1 MRAALALAS
10 VVALGLSTAACAG
23 DSSPATTPPPLN
35 PSGSASA
42 PPSASSSAPPA
53 VLPASDRV
61 PELDVEVAGEGLDH
75 PWDVADLGE
84 DRFLVT
90 ERDRAVLSLIEDG
103 ERREIPLEDNDI
115 WVSGETGLMGL
126 EVDPGFAENR
136 RIYTCQGWNGGEDVR
151 VISWTLDAGLTRAT
165 QERTL
170 IDGFPTSS
178 GRHGGCRLLISADGA
193 LWVGTG
199 DAANEENPR
208 NLDSLGG
215 KTLRLDP
222 ENGEPWPGNPW
233 GGDEGPRRFI
243 TSFGHRNVQG
253 LAQRADGTVWSVE
266 HGPDRDDEVNEI
278 TLGGDYGWNP
288 GSGYDESVP
297 MTDQDLPGKQIEAA
311 WSSGNPTVATGGGT
325 FIPVQE
331 RWGAFGGA
339 LAVAV
344 LKDQELR
351 IISFDES
358 GKLTDDRSPEVMHD
372 HGRLRTVSLA
382 ADGDL
387 LVTTDNGGGED
398 VLLRVTPR

>member
-1 MRAALALAS
+1 MRAALALAAAI
-10 VVALGLSTAACAG
+10 ALGLSTAACGG

-35 PSGSASA
+35 PSGSAST
-42 PPSASSSAPPA
+42 STSAPQA
-53 VLPASDRV
+53 VLPTSDRV
-61 PELDVEVAGEGLDH
+61 PDLDVEVVNDELDH
-75 PWDVADLGE
+75 PWDVADIGE

-126 EVDPGFAENR
+126 EIDPDFADNR
-136 RIYTCQGWNGGEDVR
+136 RIYTCQGWNDGEDVR

-165 QERTL
+165 RERTL

-199 DAANEENPR
+199 DAANEANPR

-222 ENGEPWPGNPW
+222 ETGEPWPGNPW
-233 GGDEGPRRFI
+233 AGDEGPRRFI

-253 LAQRADGTVWSVE
+253 LAQRADGTIWSVE

-297 MTDQDLPGKQIEAA
+297 MTDQDLPGEQIEAV

-325 FIPVQE
+325 FIPVQD
-331 RWGAFGGA
+331 RWGAYGGA

-344 LKDQELR
+344 LKDQELL
-351 IISFDES
+351 ILSFDES
-358 GKLTDDRSPEVMHD
+358 GKLTEERAPEVMRD
-372 HGRLRTVSLA
+372 FGRLRTVSLA

-387 LVTTDNGGGED
+387 LVTTDNGDGED
-398 VLLRVTPR
+398 VLLRVTPG

>member
-1 MRAALALAS
+1 MRAVAALVLT
-10 VVALGLSTAACAG
+10 LGLGSTSACGG
-23 DSSPATTPPPLN
+23 DSSPASTPPPLN

-42 PPSASSSAPPA
+42 PPSSSSTPPA
-53 VLPASDRV
+53 VLPTSDRV
-61 PELDVEVAGEGLDH
+61 PDLDVEVVNDELDH
-75 PWDVADLGE
+75 PWDVADIGE

-90 ERDRAVLSLIEDG
+90 ERERAVLSLIEDG
-103 ERREIPLEDNDI
+103 ERREIPLVDNDI

-126 EVDPGFAENR
+126 EIDPDFADNR
-136 RIYTCQGWNGGEDVR
+136 RIYTCQGWNNGEDVR

-165 QERTL
+165 RERTL
-170 IDGFPTSS
+170 IDGFPTTS
-178 GRHGGCRLLISADGA
+178 GRHGGCRLLITSDGA

-222 ENGEPWPGNPW
+222 ETGEPWPGNPW
-233 GGDEGPRRFI
+233 AGDEGPRRFI

-253 LAQRADGTVWSVE
+253 LAQRADGTIWSVE

-311 WSSGNPTVATGGGT
+311 WSSGNPTVATGGGS
-325 FIPVQE
+325 FIPVQD
-331 RWGAFGGA
+331 RWGAYGGA

-344 LKDQELR
+344 LKDQELL
-351 IISFDES
+351 ILSFDES
-358 GKLTDDRSPEVMHD
+358 GKLTEERAPEVMRD

-387 LVTTDNGGGED
+387 LVTTDNGDGED

>member
-1 MRAALALAS
+1 MRAAIALAS
-10 VVALGLSTAACAG
+10 VIALGLSTAACSG

-35 PSGSASA
+35 PSGSPSASA
-42 PPSASSSAPPA
+42 SSSSSAPPG
-53 VLPASDRV
+53 VLPTSDRV
-61 PELDVEVAGEGLDH
+61 PELDVEVVNDELDH
-75 PWDVADLGE
+75 PWDVADIGE

-90 ERDRAVLSLIEDG
+90 ERDRAVLSLIEGG
-103 ERREIPLEDNDI
+103 ERREISLEDNDI

-126 EVDPGFAENR
+126 EIDPGFAENR

-151 VISWTLDAGLTRAT
+151 VISWTLDTGLTRAT

-208 NLDSLGG
+208 SLDSLGG

-222 ENGEPWPGNPW
+222 QTGQPWPGNPW
-233 GGDEGPRRFI
+233 AGDEGPRRYI

-253 LAQRADGTVWSVE
+253 LAERADGTIWSME

-288 GSGYDESVP
+288 GAGYDESVP

-311 WSSGNPTVATGGGT
+311 WNSGNPTIATGGGT

-331 RWGAFGGA
+331 RWGAYGGA

-358 GKLTDDRSPEVMHD
+358 GKLTDDSSPEVMRD
-372 HGRLRTVSLA
+372 YGRLRTVSLA

-387 LVTTDNGGGED
+387 LITTDNGGED

>member
-1 MRAALALAS
+1 MRAVAALVL
-10 VVALGLSTAACAG
+10 ALGLGSTAACAG
-23 DSSPATTPPPLN
+23 DPTPATTPPPLN
-35 PSGSASA
+35 PSGSPSASA
-42 PPSASSSAPPA
+42 SSSSSAPPA
-53 VLPASDRV
+53 VLPTSDRV
-61 PELDVEVAGEGLDH
+61 PELDVEVVNDELDH
-75 PWDVADLGE
+75 PWDVADIGE

-90 ERDRAVLSLIEDG
+90 ERDRAVLSLIEGGD
-103 ERREIPLEDNDI
+103 RREISLEDNDI

-126 EVDPGFAENR
+126 EIDPGFAENR
-136 RIYTCQGWNGGEDVR
+136 RIYTCQGWNDGEDVR

-165 QERTL
+165 RERTL

-208 NLDSLGG
+208 SLDSLGG

-222 ENGEPWPGNPW
+222 QTGKPWPGNPW
-233 GGDEGPRRFI
+233 AGDQGPRRYI

-253 LAQRADGTVWSVE
+253 LAERADGTIWSME

-288 GSGYDESVP
+288 GAGYNESVP

-311 WSSGNPTVATGGGT
+311 WESGNPTIATGGGT

-331 RWGAFGGA
+331 RWGAYGGA

-351 IISFDES
+351 ILSFDEA
-358 GKLTDDRSPEVMHD
+358 GKLTDDSSPEVMQD
-372 HGRLRTVSLA
+372 YGRLRTVSLA

-387 LVTTDNGGGED
+387 LITTDNGGED

>member
-1 MRAALALAS
+1 MRAIALAS
-10 VVALGLSTAACAG
+10 VIALGLSTAACAG
-23 DSSPATTPPPLN
+23 DSNPASTPPPLN
-35 PSGSASA
+35 PSGSPSASA
-42 PPSASSSAPPA
+42 SASSSAPAA
-53 VLPASDRV
+53 VLPTSDRV
-61 PELDVEVAGEGLDH
+61 PELDVEVVNDELDH
-75 PWDVADLGE
+75 PWDVADIGE

-90 ERDRAVLSLIEDG
+90 ERDRAVLSLIEG
-103 ERREIPLEDNDI
+103 GNRREIPLEDNDI

-126 EVDPGFAENR
+126 EIDPGFAENR
-136 RIYTCQGWNGGEDVR
+136 RIYTCQGWNDGEDVR

-208 NLDSLGG
+208 SLDSLGG

-222 ENGEPWPGNPW
+222 QTGKPWPGNPW
-233 GGDEGPRRFI
+233 AGDQGPRRYI

-253 LAQRADGTVWSVE
+253 LAERADGTIWSME

-278 TLGGDYGWNP
+278 TLGSDYGWNP
-288 GSGYDESVP
+288 GAGYDESVP
-297 MTDQDLPGKQIEAA
+297 MTDQDLPGEQVEAA
-311 WSSGNPTVATGGGT
+311 WESGNPTVATGGGT
-325 FIPVQE
+325 FIPVQD
-331 RWGAFGGA
+331 RWGAYGGA

-351 IISFDES
+351 ILSFDES
-358 GKLTDDRSPEVMHD
+358 GKLTDDSSPEVMRD
-372 HGRLRTVSLA
+372 YGRLRTVSLA

-387 LVTTDNGGGED
+387 LVTTDNGGGD
-398 VLLRVTPR
+398 QLLRVTPR

>member
-1 MRAALALAS
+1 MRAAIALAS
-10 VVALGLSTAACAG
+10 VIALGLSTAACAG
-23 DSSPATTPPPLN
+23 DSSPASTPPPLN
-35 PSGSASA
+35 PSGSPSA
-42 PPSASSSAPPA
+42 PASASSSAPPA
-53 VLPASDRV
+53 VLPTSDRV
-61 PELDVEVAGEGLDH
+61 PELDVEVVNDELDH
-75 PWDVADLGE
+75 PWDVADIGE
-84 DRFLVT
+84 DRFLLT
-90 ERDRAVLSLIEDG
+90 ERDRAVLSLVEGG

-126 EVDPGFAENR
+126 EIDPDFAENR
-136 RIYTCQGWNGGEDVR
+136 RIYTCQGWNDGQDVR

-178 GRHGGCRLLISADGA
+178 GRHGGCRLLITADGA

-208 NLDSLGG
+208 SLDSLGG

-222 ENGEPWPGNPW
+222 ETGEPWPGNPW
-233 GGDEGPRRFI
+233 AGDEGPRRFI

-253 LAQRADGTVWSVE
+253 LAQRADSTIWSIE
-266 HGPDRDDEVNEI
+266 HGSDRDDEVNEI

-288 GSGYDESVP
+288 GPGYDESVP
-297 MTDQDLPGKQIEAA
+297 MTDQNLPGKQIEAA
-311 WSSGNPTVATGGGT
+311 WDSGNPTVATGGGT

-331 RWGAFGGA
+331 RWGAYGGA

-351 IISFDES
+351 ILSFDES
-358 GKLTDDRSPEVMHD
+358 GKLTDDSSPEVMRD
-372 HGRLRTVSLA
+372 YGRLRTVSLA

-387 LVTTDNGGGED
+387 LVTTDNGGED

>member
-1 MRAALALAS
+1 MRAVAALVLALG
-10 VVALGLSTAACAG
+10 VGSTAACAG
-23 DSSPATTPPPLN
+23 DPTPAATPPPLN
-35 PSGSASA
+35 PSGS
-42 PPSASSSAPPA
+42 PSASTSSSTPPA
-53 VLPASDRV
+53 LLPTSDRV
-61 PELDVEVAGEGLDH
+61 PELDVEVVNDELDH
-75 PWDVADLGE
+75 PWDVADIGE

-90 ERDRAVLSLIEDG
+90 ERDRAVLSLIEG
-103 ERREIPLEDNDI
+103 GNRREIPLEDNDI
-115 WVSGETGLMGL
+115 WVSGESGLMGL
-126 EVDPGFAENR
+126 EIDPGFAENR
-136 RIYTCQGWNGGEDVR
+136 RIYTCQGWNDGEDVR
-151 VISWTLDAGLTRAT
+151 VISWTLDAGLSRAT

-208 NLDSLGG
+208 SLDSLGG

-222 ENGEPWPGNPW
+222 ETGEPWPGNPW
-233 GGDEGPRRFI
+233 AGDQGPRRYI

-253 LAQRADGTVWSVE
+253 LAERADGTIWSME

-311 WSSGNPTVATGGGT
+311 WNSGNPTIATGGGT

-331 RWGAFGGA
+331 RWGAYGGA

-351 IISFDES
+351 ILSFDES
-358 GKLTDDRSPEVMHD
+358 GKLADDNSPEVMHEY
-372 HGRLRTVSLA
+372 GRLRTVSLA

-387 LVTTDNGGGED
+387 LITSDNGGED

>member
-1 MRAALALAS
+1 M
-10 VVALGLSTAACAG
+10 VALGLSTAACAG

-42 PPSASSSAPPA
+42 PPSSSTTPPA
-53 VLPASDRV
+53 LLPTSDRV
-61 PELDVEVAGEGLDH
+61 PDLDVEVVNDELDH
-75 PWDVADLGE
+75 PWDVADIGE

-90 ERDRAVLSLIEDG
+90 ERERAVLSLIADG
-103 ERREIPLEDNDI
+103 ERREIPLVDNDI

-126 EVDPGFAENR
+126 EIDPDFADNR

-170 IDGFPTSS
+170 IDGFPTTS
-178 GRHGGCRLLISADGA
+178 GRHGGCRLLITSDGA

-199 DAANEENPR
+199 DAADERNPR

-222 ENGEPWPGNPW
+222 ETGEPWPGKPW
-233 GGDEGPRRFI
+233 AGDEGPRRFI

-253 LAQRADGTVWSVE
+253 LAQRADGTIWSVE

-297 MTDQDLPGKQIEAA
+297 MTDQDLPGKQTEAA

-325 FIPVQE
+325 FIPVQD
-331 RWGAFGGA
+331 RWGAYGGA

-344 LKDQELR
+344 LKDQELLVL
-351 IISFDES
+351 SFDES
-358 GKLTDDRSPEVMHD
+358 GKLNEERSPDVMKD
-372 HGRLRTVSLA
+372 YGRLRTVSLA

>member
-1 MRAALALAS
+1 MRADMVLAS
-10 VVALGLSTAACAG
+10 VIALGLSTAACAG
-23 DSSPATTPPPLN
+23 DSDPASTPPPLN

-42 PPSASSSAPPA
+42 SPSASTSAPPA
-53 VLPASDRV
+53 LLPVSDRV
-61 PELDVEVAGEGLDH
+61 PELDVEVVNDELDH
-75 PWDVADLGE
+75 PWDVADIGAG
-84 DRFLVT
+84 RFLVT
-90 ERDRAVLSLIEDG
+90 ERERAVLSLVKDG
-103 ERREIPLEDNDI
+103 ERREIPFGDSDI

-126 EVDPGFAENR
+126 EIDPGFEETR

-151 VISWTLDAGLTRAT
+151 VISWTLDAGLTRAS
-165 QERTL
+165 QERAL

-208 NLDSLGG
+208 SLDSLGG

-222 ENGEPWPGNPW
+222 ETGEPWPGNPW
-233 GGDEGPRRFI
+233 AGDQGPRRYI

-253 LAQRADGTVWSVE
+253 LAQRADGTVWAIE

-288 GSGYDESVP
+288 GSGYDESAP

-311 WSSGNPTVATGGGT
+311 WASGNPTVATGGGT
-325 FIPVQE
+325 FIPVQD
-331 RWGAFGGA
+331 RWGAYGGA

-351 IISFDES
+351 ILAFDES
-358 GKLTDDRSPEVMHD
+358 GKLTDDRSPEVMQD

-387 LVTTDNGGGED
+387 LVTSDNGGGED

>member
-1 MRAALALAS
+1 MRAVAALVL
-10 VVALGLSTAACAG
+10 ALGLGSTAACSG
-23 DSSPATTPPPLN
+23 DPTPAATPPPLN
-35 PSGSASA
+35 PSGSPSA
-42 PPSASSSAPPA
+42 SASSSSSAPAA
-53 VLPASDRV
+53 VLPTSDRV
-61 PELDVEVAGEGLDH
+61 PELDVEVVNDELDH
-75 PWDVADLGE
+75 PWDVADIGE

-90 ERDRAVLSLIEDG
+90 ERDRAVLSLIEGGD
-103 ERREIPLEDNDI
+103 RREISLEDSDI

-208 NLDSLGG
+208 SLDSLGG

-222 ENGEPWPGNPW
+222 ETGKPWPGNPW
-233 GGDEGPRRFI
+233 AGDQGPRRYI

-253 LAQRADGTVWSVE
+253 LAERADGTIWSME

-288 GSGYDESVP
+288 GAGYDESVP

-311 WSSGNPTVATGGGT
+311 WSSGNPTIATGGGT

-331 RWGAFGGA
+331 RWGAYGGA

-358 GKLTDDRSPEVMHD
+358 GKLADDNSPEVMQD

-387 LVTTDNGGGED
+387 LITSDNGGED

>member
-1 MRAALALAS
+1 MRAAIALAS
-10 VVALGLSTAACAG
+10 VVTLGLSTAACAG
-23 DSSPATTPPPLN
+23 DPSPATTPPPLN

-42 PPSASSSAPPA
+42 PPSTSSTPSA
-53 VLPASDRV
+53 VLPTSDRV
-61 PELDVEVAGEGLDH
+61 PDLDVEVVNDELDH
-75 PWDVADLGE
+75 PWDVADIGE
-84 DRFLVT
+84 DRLLVT
-90 ERDRAVLSLIEDG
+90 ERERAVLSLIDGG

-126 EVDPGFAENR
+126 EIDPDFADNR

-165 QERTL
+165 RERTL
-170 IDGFPTSS
+170 IDGFPTTS
-178 GRHGGCRLLISADGA
+178 GRHGGCRLLVTSDGA

-222 ENGEPWPGNPW
+222 ETGEPWPGNPW
-233 GGDEGPRRFI
+233 AGDEGPRRFI

-253 LAQRADGTVWSVE
+253 LAQRADGTIWSVE

-288 GSGYDESVP
+288 GAGYDESVP

-325 FIPVQE
+325 FIPVQD
-331 RWGAFGGA
+331 RWGAYGGA

-344 LKDQELR
+344 LKDQELL
-351 IISFDES
+351 ILSFDES
-358 GKLTDDRSPEVMHD
+358 GKLTEERAPEVMRD
-372 HGRLRTVSLA
+372 YGRLRTVSLA

-387 LVTTDNGGGED
+387 LVTTDNGDGED

>member
-1 MRAALALAS
+1 MRAVAALVL
-10 VVALGLSTAACAG
+10 ALGLGSTAACAG
-23 DSSPATTPPPLN
+23 DPTPAATPPPLN

-42 PPSASSSAPPA
+42 SASASSSAPAA
-53 VLPASDRV
+53 VLPTSDRV
-61 PELDVEVAGEGLDH
+61 PELDVEVVNNQLDH
-75 PWDVADLGE
+75 PWDVADIGE

-90 ERDRAVLSLIEDG
+90 ERDRAVLSLIEGG
-103 ERREIPLEDNDI
+103 ERREISLEDNDI

-126 EVDPGFAENR
+126 EIDPGFAENR
-136 RIYTCQGWNGGEDVR
+136 RIYTCQGWNDGEDVR

-208 NLDSLGG
+208 SLDSLGG

-222 ENGEPWPGNPW
+222 ETGKPWPGNPW
-233 GGDEGPRRFI
+233 AGDQGARRYI

-253 LAQRADGTVWSVE
+253 LAERADGTIWSME

-288 GSGYDESVP
+288 GAGYDESVP
-297 MTDQDLPGKQIEAA
+297 MTDQGLPGKQIEAA
-311 WSSGNPTVATGGGT
+311 WSSGNPTIATGGGT

-331 RWGAFGGA
+331 RWGAYGGA
-339 LAVAV
+339 LAVSV

-351 IISFDES
+351 ILSFDES
-358 GKLTDDRSPEVMHD
+358 GKLADDNSPEVMQD
-372 HGRLRTVSLA
+372 YGRLRTVSLA

-387 LVTTDNGGGED
+387 LITSDNGGED

>member
-1 MRAALALAS
+1 MRAAIALAS
-10 VVALGLSTAACAG
+10 VVALGLSTAACTG
-23 DSSPATTPPPLN
+23 ESSPATTPPPLN

-42 PPSASSSAPPA
+42 PASPSSSTPAA
-53 VLPASDRV
+53 VLPTSDRV
-61 PELDVEVAGEGLDH
+61 PTLDVQVVGDGLDH
-75 PWDVADLGE
+75 PWDIADIGE

-90 ERDRAVLSLIEDG
+90 ERDRAVLSLVEGG
-103 ERREIPLEDNDI
+103 ERREIPLEDHDI

-126 EVDPGFAENR
+126 EIDPGFAENR
-136 RIYTCQGWNGGEDVR
+136 RIYTCQGWNDGQDVR

-199 DAANEENPR
+199 DAATAENPR
-208 NLDSLGG
+208 SLDSLGG

-222 ENGEPWPGNPW
+222 ETGEPWPGNPW
-233 GGDEGPRRFI
+233 AGDEGPRRFI

-253 LAQRADGTVWSVE
+253 LAQRADGTIWSIE
-266 HGPDRDDEVNEI
+266 HGSDRDDEVNEI

-297 MTDQDLPGKQIEAA
+297 MTDQNLPGKQVEAA
-311 WSSGNPTVATGGGT
+311 WDSGNPTVATGGGT

-331 RWGAFGGA
+331 RWGAYGGA

-351 IISFDES
+351 ILSFDEA
-358 GKLTDDRSPEVMHD
+358 GKLTDDSSPEALHE
-372 HGRLRTVSLA
+372 HGRLRTVSPA

>member
-1 MRAALALAS
+1 
-10 VVALGLSTAACAG
+10 
-23 DSSPATTPPPLN
+23 
-35 PSGSASA
+35 
-42 PPSASSSAPPA
+42 
-53 VLPASDRV
+53 V
-61 PELDVEVAGEGLDH
+61 PELKVEVVGEGLDH
-75 PWDVADLGE
+75 PWDVADIGE
-84 DRFLVT
+84 DRFLLT
-90 ERDRAVLSLIEDG
+90 ERDRAVLSLVEGG

-126 EVDPGFAENR
+126 EIDPSFAENR
-136 RIYTCQGWNGGEDVR
+136 RIYTCQGWNDGEDVR

-165 QERTL
+165 PERTL

-178 GRHGGCRLLISADGA
+178 GRHGGCRLLISSDGA

-199 DAANEENPR
+199 DAATAENPR
-208 NLDSLGG
+208 SLDSLGG
-215 KTLRLDP
+215 KTLRIDP
-222 ENGEPWPGNPW
+222 ETGEPWPGNPW
-233 GGDEGPRRFI
+233 AGDEGTRRFI

-253 LAQRADGTVWSVE
+253 LAQRADGTIWSIE

-297 MTDQDLPGKQIEAA
+297 MTDQDLPGEQIEAA
-311 WSSGNPTVATGGGT
+311 WASGNPTVATGGGT
-325 FIPVQE
+325 FIPVQD
-331 RWGAFGGA
+331 RWGAYGGA

-344 LKDQELR
+344 LKDSELR
-351 IISFDES
+351 ILSFDES
-358 GKLTDDRSPEVMHD
+358 GKLTEDRSPEVMHE

-387 LVTTDNGGGED
+387 LVTTDNGDGED

>member
-1 MRAALALAS
+1 MRAAAAL
-10 VVALGLSTAACAG
+10 VLALGLGSTAACAG
-23 DSSPATTPPPLN
+23 DPTPATTPPPLN
-35 PSGSASA
+35 PSGSPSA
-42 PPSASSSAPPA
+42 SASSSSGPTA
-53 VLPASDRV
+53 VLPTSDRV
-61 PELDVEVAGEGLDH
+61 PELDVEVVNDQLDH
-75 PWDVADLGE
+75 PWDVADIGE

-90 ERDRAVLSLIEDG
+90 ERDRAVLSLIEGG

-126 EVDPGFAENR
+126 EIDPGFAENR
-136 RIYTCQGWNGGEDVR
+136 RIYTCQGWGGGEDVR
-151 VISWTLDAGLTRAT
+151 VISWTLDAGLTTAT

-178 GRHGGCRLLISADGA
+178 GRHGGCRLLISTDGA
-193 LWVGTG
+193 LWIGTG
-199 DAANEENPR
+199 DAANAENPR

-222 ENGEPWPGNPW
+222 KTGEPWPGNPW
-233 GGDEGPRRFI
+233 AGDEGARRYI

-253 LAQRADGTVWSVE
+253 LAQRADGTIWSME

-288 GSGYDESVP
+288 GAGYDESVP

-311 WSSGNPTVATGGGT
+311 WESGNPTVATGGGT

-331 RWGAFGGA
+331 RWGAYGGA

-351 IISFDES
+351 LLSFDES
-358 GKLTDDRSPEVMHD
+358 GKLLEDRTPEAMRD
-372 HGRLRTVSLA
+372 YGRLRTVSLA

-387 LVTTDNGGGED
+387 LVTTDNGGED
-398 VLLRVTPR
+398 MLLRVTPR

>member
-1 MRAALALAS
+1 MRAAIALAS
-10 VVALGLSTAACAG
+10 VITLGLSTAACAG
-23 DSSPATTPPPLN
+23 DSTPASTPPPLN
-35 PSGSASA
+35 PSGSPSASASASASA
-42 PPSASSSAPPA
+42 PAA
-53 VLPASDRV
+53 VLPTSDRV
-61 PELDVEVAGEGLDH
+61 PGLDVEVVNDELDH
-75 PWDVADLGE
+75 PWDVADIGE

-90 ERDRAVLSLIEDG
+90 ERDRAVLSLIEGG
-103 ERREIPLEDNDI
+103 ERREITLEDNDI

-208 NLDSLGG
+208 SLDSLGG

-222 ENGEPWPGNPW
+222 QTGKPWPGNPW
-233 GGDEGPRRFI
+233 AGDEGPRRFI

-253 LAQRADGTVWSVE
+253 LAERADGTIWSME

-288 GSGYDESVP
+288 GAGYDESVP
-297 MTDQDLPGKQIEAA
+297 MTDQDLPGEQIEAA
-311 WSSGNPTVATGGGT
+311 WESGNPTVATGGGT

-331 RWGAFGGA
+331 RWGAYGGA

-372 HGRLRTVSLA
+372 YGRLRTVSLA

-387 LVTTDNGGGED
+387 LITTDNGGED

>member
-1 MRAALALAS
+1 M
-10 VVALGLSTAACAG
+10 
-23 DSSPATTPPPLN
+23 N
-35 PSGSASA
+35 PSGSASSS
-42 PPSASSSAPPA
+42 PSAGTSTPPA
-53 VLPASDRV
+53 LLPTSDRV
-61 PELDVEVAGEGLDH
+61 PELDVEVVNDELDH
-75 PWDVADLGE
+75 PWDVAAIGE

-90 ERDRAVLSLIEDG
+90 ERERAVLSLVENG
-103 ERREIPLEDNDI
+103 ERREIPLEGSDI

-126 EVDPGFAENR
+126 EIDPAFEETR
-136 RIYTCQGWNGGEDVR
+136 RVYTCQGWKGRSSSTADVR
-151 VISWTLDAGLTRAT
+151 VISWTLDAGLTKAT

-170 IDGFPTSS
+170 IDGFPTTS
-178 GRHGGCRLLISADGA
+178 GRHGGCRLLISTDGA

-208 NLDSLGG
+208 SLDSLGG

-222 ENGEPWPGNPW
+222 ATGKPWPGNPW
-233 GGDEGPRRFI
+233 AGDDGPRRYV

-253 LAQRADGTVWSVE
+253 LSQRADGSIWTME

-278 TLGGDYGWNP
+278 ALGGDYGWNP

-297 MTDQDLPGKQIEAA
+297 MTDQDLPGEQVEAA
-311 WSSGNPTVATGGGT
+311 WSSGNPTVATGGGA
-325 FIPVQE
+325 FIPVQD

-351 IISFDES
+351 ILAFDES
-358 GKLTDDRSPEVMHD
+358 GKLTGDRSPEVMQD

>member
-42 PPSASSSAPPA
+42 PPSSSSSAPPA

-208 NLDSLGG
+208 SLDSLGG

-222 ENGEPWPGNPW
+222 ETGEPWPGNPW

>member
-1 MRAALALAS
+1 MRAVAALVL
-10 VVALGLSTAACAG
+10 ALGLGSTAACAG
-23 DSSPATTPPPLN
+23 HSTPAATPPPLN
-35 PSGSASA
+35 PSGSPSASA
-42 PPSASSSAPPA
+42 SSSSSAPPA
-53 VLPASDRV
+53 VLPTSDRV
-61 PELDVEVAGEGLDH
+61 PELDVEVVNDGLDH
-75 PWDVADLGE
+75 PWDVADIGE

-90 ERDRAVLSLIEDG
+90 ERDRAVLSLIEGG
-103 ERREIPLEDNDI
+103 ERREISLEDNDI

-126 EVDPGFAENR
+126 EIDPGFAENR

-199 DAANEENPR
+199 DAANEENPSS
-208 NLDSLGG
+208 LDSLGG

-222 ENGEPWPGNPW
+222 ETGKPWPGNPW
-233 GGDEGPRRFI
+233 AGDEGPRRYI

-253 LAQRADGTVWSVE
+253 LAERADGTIWSME

-288 GSGYDESVP
+288 GAGYDESVP
-297 MTDQDLPGKQIEAA
+297 MTDPDLPGKQIEAA
-311 WSSGNPTVATGGGT
+311 WSSGNPTIATGGGT
-325 FIPVQE
+325 FIPVHE
-331 RWGAFGGA
+331 RWGAYGGA

-358 GKLTDDRSPEVMHD
+358 GKLTDDNSPEVMRD
-372 HGRLRTVSLA
+372 YGRLRTVSVA

-387 LVTTDNGGGED
+387 LITSDNGGED

>member
-1 MRAALALAS
+1 M
-10 VVALGLSTAACAG
+10 VALGLSTAACAG

-42 PPSASSSAPPA
+42 PPSSSSSTPPA

-61 PELDVEVAGEGLDH
+61 PELGVEVAGEGLDH

-208 NLDSLGG
+208 SLDSLGG

-222 ENGEPWPGNPW
+222 ETGEPWPGNPW

>member
-1 MRAALALAS
+1 MRAAIALAS
-10 VVALGLSTAACAG
+10 MVALGLSTAACAG

-42 PPSASSSAPPA
+42 PPSSSTTPPA
-53 VLPASDRV
+53 LLPTSDRV
-61 PELDVEVAGEGLDH
+61 PDLDVEVVNDELDH
-75 PWDVADLGE
+75 PWDVADIGE

-90 ERDRAVLSLIEDG
+90 ERERAVLSLIADG
-103 ERREIPLEDNDI
+103 ERREIPLVDNDI

-126 EVDPGFAENR
+126 EIDPDFADNR

-170 IDGFPTSS
+170 IDGFPTTS
-178 GRHGGCRLLISADGA
+178 GRHGGCRLLITSDGA

-199 DAANEENPR
+199 DAADERNPR

-222 ENGEPWPGNPW
+222 ETGEPWPGKPW
-233 GGDEGPRRFI
+233 AGDEGPRRFI

-253 LAQRADGTVWSVE
+253 LAQRADGTIWSVE

-297 MTDQDLPGKQIEAA
+297 MTDQDLPGKQTEAA

-325 FIPVQE
+325 FIPVQD
-331 RWGAFGGA
+331 RWGAYGGA

-344 LKDQELR
+344 LKDQELLVL
-351 IISFDES
+351 SFDES
-358 GKLTDDRSPEVMHD
+358 GKLNEERSPDVMKD
-372 HGRLRTVSLA
+372 YGRLRTVSLA

>member
-1 MRAALALAS
+1 MRAVAALIL
-10 VVALGLSTAACAG
+10 ALGLGSTAACAG
-23 DSSPATTPPPLN
+23 DPTPAATPPPLN
-35 PSGSASA
+35 PSGSPSASA
-42 PPSASSSAPPA
+42 SASSSAPAA
-53 VLPASDRV
+53 VLPTSDRV
-61 PELDVEVAGEGLDH
+61 PELDVEVVNDELDH
-75 PWDVADLGE
+75 PWDVADIGE

-90 ERDRAVLSLIEDG
+90 ERDRAVLSLIEGG
-103 ERREIPLEDNDI
+103 ERREISLEDNDI

-151 VISWTLDAGLTRAT
+151 VISWTLDAGLTKAT

-208 NLDSLGG
+208 SLDSLGG

-222 ENGEPWPGNPW
+222 QSGKPWPGNPW
-233 GGDEGPRRFI
+233 AGDQGPRRYI

-253 LAQRADGTVWSVE
+253 LAERADGTIWSME

-288 GSGYDESVP
+288 GAGYDESVP

-311 WSSGNPTVATGGGT
+311 WSSGNPTIATGGGT

-331 RWGAFGGA
+331 RWGAYGGA

-358 GKLTDDRSPEVMHD
+358 GKLADDSSPEVMQD
-372 HGRLRTVSLA
+372 YGRLRTVSLA

-387 LVTTDNGGGED
+387 LITSDNGGED

>member
-1 MRAALALAS
+1 MRAVAALVL
-10 VVALGLSTAACAG
+10 ALGLGTTAACAG
-23 DSSPATTPPPLN
+23 DPTPATTPPPLN
-35 PSGSASA
+35 PSGS
-42 PPSASSSAPPA
+42 PSSSPTSSSSAPPA
-53 VLPASDRV
+53 VLPTSERV
-61 PELDVEVAGEGLDH
+61 PELDVEVVNDELDH

-84 DRFLVT
+84 DRFLIT
-90 ERDRAVLSLIEDG
+90 ERDRAVLALIENG
-103 ERREIPLEDNDI
+103 ERREISLEDNDI

-126 EVDPGFAENR
+126 EIDPGFADNR

-151 VISWTLDAGLTRAT
+151 VISWTLDAGLNRAT

-170 IDGFPTSS
+170 IDGFPASS

-222 ENGEPWPGNPW
+222 ETGDPWPGNPW

-297 MTDQDLPGKQIEAA
+297 MTDQGLPGEQIEAA

-351 IISFDES
+351 VISFDES
-358 GKLTDDRSPEVMHD
+358 GKLTDDRSPEIMGD
-372 HGRLRTVSLA
+372 YGRLRTVSLA
-382 ADGDL
+382 TDGDL

>member
-1 MRAALALAS
+1 MRAVAALVLT
-10 VVALGLSTAACAG
+10 LGLGSTSACAG
-23 DSSPATTPPPLN
+23 DSSPASTPPPLN

-42 PPSASSSAPPA
+42 PPSSSSTPPA
-53 VLPASDRV
+53 VLPTSDRV
-61 PELDVEVAGEGLDH
+61 PDLDVEVVNDELDH
-75 PWDVADLGE
+75 PWDVADIGE

-90 ERDRAVLSLIEDG
+90 ERERAVVSLIDGG
-103 ERREIPLEDNDI
+103 ERREIPLVDNDI

-126 EVDPGFAENR
+126 EIDPDFADNR

-165 QERTL
+165 RERTL
-170 IDGFPTSS
+170 IDGFPTTS
-178 GRHGGCRLLISADGA
+178 GRHGGCRLLITSDGA

-222 ENGEPWPGNPW
+222 ETGEPWPGNPW
-233 GGDEGPRRFI
+233 AGDEGPRRFI

-253 LAQRADGTVWSVE
+253 LAQRADGTIWSVE

-288 GSGYDESVP
+288 GPGYDESVP
-297 MTDQDLPGKQIEAA
+297 MTDQDLPGEQIEAA

-325 FIPVQE
+325 FIPVQD

-344 LKDQELR
+344 LKDQELL
-351 IISFDES
+351 ILSFDES
-358 GKLTDDRSPEVMHD
+358 GKLTEERAPEAMKD
-372 HGRLRTVSLA
+372 YGRLRTVSLA

-387 LVTTDNGGGED
+387 LLTTDNGDGED

>member
-1 MRAALALAS
+1 M
-10 VVALGLSTAACAG
+10 
-23 DSSPATTPPPLN
+23 N

-42 PPSASSSAPPA
+42 SPSPSSSAPAA
-53 VLPASDRV
+53 VLPTSDRV
-61 PELDVEVAGEGLDH
+61 PELDVEVVNDELDH
-75 PWDVADLGE
+75 PWDVADIGE

-90 ERDRAVLSLIEDG
+90 ERDRAVLSLIEGG

-115 WVSGETGLMGL
+115 WTSGETGLMGL
-126 EVDPGFAENR
+126 EIDPDFAENR

-151 VISWTLDAGLTRAT
+151 VISWTLDAGMTRAT

-170 IDGFPTSS
+170 IDGFPTTS

-208 NLDSLGG
+208 SLDSLGG

-222 ENGEPWPGNPW
+222 ETGEPWPGNPW
-233 GGDEGPRRFI
+233 AGDKGPRRFI

-253 LAQRADGTVWSVE
+253 LAQRADGTIWSIE

-297 MTDQDLPGKQIEAA
+297 MTDQDLPGEQIEAA
-311 WSSGNPTVATGGGT
+311 WASGNPTVATGGGI
-325 FIPVQE
+325 FIPVQD
-331 RWGAFGGA
+331 RWGAYGGA

-351 IISFDES
+351 ILSFDES
-358 GKLTDDRSPEVMHD
+358 GKLTEDRSPEVMKD

-387 LVTTDNGGGED
+387 LVTTDNGGED

>member
-1 MRAALALAS
+1 M
-10 VVALGLSTAACAG
+10 
-23 DSSPATTPPPLN
+23 
-35 PSGSASA
+35 
-42 PPSASSSAPPA
+42 
-53 VLPASDRV
+53 LPASDRV

-222 ENGEPWPGNPW
+222 ETGEPWPGNPW

-311 WSSGNPTVATGGGT
+311 WNSGNPTVATGGGT

>member
-1 MRAALALAS
+1 MRAAAAL
-10 VVALGLSTAACAG
+10 VLALGLGSTAACAG
-23 DSSPATTPPPLN
+23 DPTPAATPPPLN
-35 PSGSASA
+35 PSGSPSA
-42 PPSASSSAPPA
+42 SASSSSSAPQA
-53 VLPASDRV
+53 VLPTSDRV
-61 PELDVEVAGEGLDH
+61 PELDVEVVNDELDH
-75 PWDVADLGE
+75 PWDVADIGE

-90 ERDRAVLSLIEDG
+90 ERDRAVLSLIEGG
-103 ERREIPLEDNDI
+103 ERREISLEDNDI

-126 EVDPGFAENR
+126 EIDPGFAENR

-208 NLDSLGG
+208 SLDSLGG

-222 ENGEPWPGNPW
+222 ETGKPWPGNPW
-233 GGDEGPRRFI
+233 AGDQGPRRYI

-253 LAQRADGTVWSVE
+253 LAERADGTIWSME

-288 GSGYDESVP
+288 GAGYDESVP

-311 WSSGNPTVATGGGT
+311 WNSGNPTIATGGGT

-331 RWGAFGGA
+331 RWGAYGGA

-387 LVTTDNGGGED
+387 LITTDNGGED

>member
-1 MRAALALAS
+1 MRAAIALAS
-10 VVALGLSTAACAG
+10 VIALGLSTAACSG
-23 DSSPATTPPPLN
+23 DSSPASTPPPLN
-35 PSGSASA
+35 PSGSPSASA
-42 PPSASSSAPPA
+42 SASSSAPPA
-53 VLPASDRV
+53 VLPTSDRV
-61 PELDVEVAGEGLDH
+61 PELDVEVVNDGLDH
-75 PWDVADLGE
+75 PWDVADIGE
-84 DRFLVT
+84 DRFLLT
-90 ERDRAVLSLIEDG
+90 ERDRAVLSLVEGG
-103 ERREIPLEDNDI
+103 ERHEIPLEDNDI

-126 EVDPGFAENR
+126 EIDPDFAENR
-136 RIYTCQGWNGGEDVR
+136 RIYTCQGWNDGQDVR

-178 GRHGGCRLLISADGA
+178 GRHGGCRLLITADGA

-208 NLDSLGG
+208 SLDSLGG

-222 ENGEPWPGNPW
+222 ETSKPWPGNPW
-233 GGDEGPRRFI
+233 AGDEGPRRFI

-253 LAQRADGTVWSVE
+253 LAQRSDGTVWSIE
-266 HGPDRDDEVNEI
+266 HGSDRDDEVNEI

-288 GSGYDESVP
+288 GPGYDESVP
-297 MTDQDLPGKQIEAA
+297 MTDQDLPGQQIEAA
-311 WSSGNPTVATGGGT
+311 WDSGNPTVATGGGT
-325 FIPVQE
+325 FIPVQD
-331 RWGAFGGA
+331 RWGAYGGA

-351 IISFDES
+351 ILSFDES
-358 GKLTDDRSPEVMHD
+358 GKLTDDSSPEVMHD
-372 HGRLRTVSLA
+372 YGRLRTVSLT

-387 LVTTDNGGGED
+387 LVTTDNGDED